1 MSSTGARAVGTD
13 GTDFKHRQR
22 VAASIKLS
30 VQYKFYLKLLF
41 ALHFLILLPL
51 WAKVGG
57 ELIFDQFKLMKQPK
71 LWRRMDLPNAYPWEY
86 IWCLSF
92 IPIILAI
99 PSFQKNRLLLLK
111 LSYYSQF
118 LFGITP
124 CAIGLGSQF
133 PELIDYIRFGEQSK
147 VPTFSGSF
155 PMVILWYLFFLA
167 VFQIQG
173 FSMYFTFNLLN
184 AWRRDPIILKQS
196 ADKTQNIDKKDE

>member
-71 LWRRMDLPNAYPWEY
+71 LWRRLDLPNAYPWEY
-86 IWCLSF
+86 VWCLSF

-99 PSFQKNRLLLLK
+99 PSFQKNR
-111 LSYYSQF
+111 
-118 LFGITP
+118 
-124 CAIGLGSQF
+124 GLGSQF

-155 PMVILWYLFFLA
+155 PM
-167 VFQIQG
+167 IQG
-173 FSMYFTFNLLN
+173 FAMYFTFNLLN
-184 AWRRDPIILKQS
+184 AWRRDPVILKQS